1 MYFSIMANYQVTE
14 ISDAVLVVNIVA
26 VALAASQII
35 PIVVKMA
42 RILLDTNFRSHIN
55 SAAQGC

>member
-1 MYFSIMANYQVTE
+1 MANYQVTE

-42 RILLDTNFRSHIN
+42 RILLDTNFRSHTN